1 VPVRA
6 TVPPAPGAAWARL
19 VPRDDAIIRKSDYQV
34 DAADRRRVRDE
45 RAARI
50 DDPVEEAARQWGRR
64 YPDPAGFRALVSL
77 VRGYGA
83 VVREVEAILRPLEL
97 NISRFE
103 VLLLLAFS
111 RTGALP
117 MMRIRDLLL
126 VHGSSVTYLVD
137 RLQEAGRVER
147 ADDPDDGR
155 VSLVRLTDEG
165 RRVIDRAARAL
176 ADGGFGSFGALGD
189 GDLERLSQ
197 LLGAL
202 RREPDA

>member
-1 VPVRA
+1 M
-6 TVPPAPGAAWARL
+6 
-19 VPRDDAIIRKSDYQV
+19 Q
-34 DAADRRRVRDE
+34 DE

-50 DDPVEEAARQWGRR
+50 DDPVEEAARQWGKR

-77 VRGYGA
+77 VRGYSA
-83 VVREVEAILRPLEL
+83 AVREVEAILRPLGL

-103 VLLLLAFS
+103 VLLLLSFS
-111 RTGALP
+111 RSGALP

-137 RLQEAGRVER
+137 RLEEAGRVER
-147 ADDPDDGR
+147 AADPDDGR

-176 ADGGFGSFGALGD
+176 AAGGFGSFATLDDGELG
-189 GDLERLSQ
+189 RLSG
-197 LLGAL
+197 LLAAL
-202 RREPDA
+202 RREPGA

>member
-1 VPVRA
+1 M
-6 TVPPAPGAAWARL
+6 
-19 VPRDDAIIRKSDYQV
+19 
-34 DAADRRRVRDE
+34 RDE
-45 RAARI
+45 AAARI

-64 YPDPAGFRALVSL
+64 YPDAAGFRALVSL
-77 VRGYGA
+77 VRGYSA
-83 VVREVEAILRPLEL
+83 AVREVEAILRPLEL

-103 VLLLLAFS
+103 VLLLLSFS
-111 RTGALP
+111 RSGALP

-137 RLQEAGRVER
+137 RLEEAGRVER
-147 ADDPDDGR
+147 VADPGDGR

-176 ADGGFGSFGALGD
+176 AEGGFGSLAALDD
-189 GDLERLSQ
+189 GELGHLSE

-202 RREPDA
+202 RREPGA